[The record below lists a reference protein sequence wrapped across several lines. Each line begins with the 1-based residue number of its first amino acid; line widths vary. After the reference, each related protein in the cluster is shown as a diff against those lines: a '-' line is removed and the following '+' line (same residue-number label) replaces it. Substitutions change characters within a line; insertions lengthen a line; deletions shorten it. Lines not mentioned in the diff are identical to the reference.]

1 MADQPSII
9 NVPATHSILNAVVL
23 VVAIFGTWWLT
34 KQSNEQYRL
43 ALNETN
49 AAQFQQLKNQIAQ
62 LQGNVVTTSEL
73 EKKVKDTMGP
83 EFTRFVSQQ
92 NGTLTSLAV
101 AIGELRGAVTNLKPP
116 IAGVKTDDGG
126 FKDVALTQNRD
137 GAPAL
142 TGVKLNYDPKIP
154 GFGGLSGQ
162 WLNNTERFTASYGSW
177 RTENDGVR
185 SAVKLKREV
194 TGSDGKK
201 VGEEDVPLVNGE
213 AFFSTDLIAKTAPT
227 PKYTFM
233 FGASYDNAT
242 GKKRTAAIIGQ
253 QVTPTWG
260 VATGIVNN
268 GWVVMST
275 YRFGEKK

>member
-9 NVPATHSILNAVVL
+9 HVPATHSILNAVVL

-49 AAQFQQLKNQIAQ
+49 AAQFLQLKNQIAQ
-62 LQGNVVTTSEL
+62 LQGNVVTTAEL
-73 EKKVKDTMGP
+73 EKKVKETMGP
-83 EFTRFVSQQ
+83 EFTRFVKEQ

-116 IAGVKTDDGG
+116 VAGVKTEDGG
-126 FKDVALTQNRD
+126 FKDVALSQNRE
-137 GAPAL
+137 GAPPL

-154 GFGGLSGQ
+154 GFGGLTGQ

-194 TGSDGKK
+194 SGPDGKTL
-201 VGEEDVPLVNGE
+201 GEENVPLIDGD
-213 AFFSTDLIAKTAPT
+213 AFFSTDMIAKTAPT

-233 FGASYDNAT
+233 LGTSYDNTT
-242 GKKRTAAIIGQ
+242 GKKRVSSLIGQ
-253 QVTPTWG
+253 QITPTWG
-260 VATGIVNN
+260 VATGYVNN
-268 GWVVMST
+268 GWVILTT